1 MQWTQYAYYDGTQ
14 PYGNAGDLQS
24 AITVNAAGT
33 VLNASYFRYWT
44 PADPNYA
51 TSGYQH
57 GLKYYFNTTAYAQLV
72 TALGSTSPL
81 QATDAQVAPYATDYY
96 EYNSK
101 QQVTKV
107 VEAGE
112 GCSSCG
118 GGLGMF
124 TYAYTTSQNAPG
136 YNSWATKT
144 VETLPD
150 GNENIVYS
158 NGYSRSCSVSSRA
171 PPPTRPG
178 VPTINMTAR
187 AVCFCRPI
195 PRP

>member
-1 MQWTQYAYYDGTQ
+1 M
-14 PYGNAGDLQS
+14 
-24 AITVNAAGT
+24 
-33 VLNASYFRYWT
+33 
-44 PADPNYA
+44 
-51 TSGYQH
+51 
-57 GLKYYFNTTAYAQLV
+57 
-72 TALGSTSPL
+72 
-81 QATDAQVAPYATDYY
+81 
-96 EYNSK
+96 
-101 QQVTKV
+101 TKV

-158 NGYSRSCSVSSRA
+158 NGYSEVMLSVFEDTTTDQTWCTYYQYDSQGRLLLQANPSAVTGYNDSSA
-171 PPPTRPG
+171 NLQ
-178 VPTINMTAR
+178 VASAAR
-187 AVCFCRPI
+187 AA
-195 PRP
+195 